1 MKGPKCSH
9 VSHNVRTSISKL
21 VCIPVRIVC
30 CTHYYNIYIYIYITN
45 RNNCKLNMISK
56 LFIVATKTLNPIG
69 INQDT
74 IM

>member
-1 MKGPKCSH
+1 MQCLRF
-9 VSHNVRTSISKL
+9 NFIRTSISKL
-21 VCIPVRIVC
+21 VCIQVRIVC
-30 CTHYYNIYIYIYITN
+30 CTNNYYNILYTN